1 MQIVSENEGADRE
14 TGLRRELDAA
24 VLGRALRRRK
34 RWIVAPALLC
44 LIASGIGVNWVTP
57 RYTAESKIL
66 VENQETFFTRAD
78 RSDAVSQV
86 PLADDEAMQSQVQLV
101 SSRDIARGV
110 LKELDLAGNA
120 EFDPAA
126 SGLGAVHRLLVLIG
140 LERDP
145 LRATAEDRLLTAYYD
160 RLNVYPIARS
170 RVLSVQFTSADP
182 DLAARAANA
191 VANRYIGL
199 QSDAKRDNARVAAT
213 SLASLIADLKVRVA
227 AADTRAQEFRAS
239 NGLLV
244 GTNNTTITS
253 QQLSDLTGQLAQA
266 RNAEAEAESRAKLLR
281 DMIGQNR
288 IADVPDVA
296 NSDLVRRISEQRVT
310 LKAQIAQQAMT
321 LLPAHPR
328 MRELNAQL
336 AALEGQ
342 MRAAGDKLAK
352 SLENDSRI
360 AAGRVENLQ
369 AVIDAQKAT
378 ATTAGADQVRLN
390 ELEQQARLLRDQL
403 EFSTQKYQEA
413 LARENAVSTP
423 ADARVISRAIAPEL
437 PSFPK
442 KLPTIAIF
450 TLAGLVL
457 SIGIV
462 IARELLSGRAFLAD
476 LPARGVVPPGPTVVP
491 MGVPHHDAAPASRPA
506 AGPPAPRPADDR
518 PAVPDPDLVTM
529 LDMVADHHRDGGGVR
544 LLVMAGADAATAAP
558 DGALLLGRALAR
570 RSRTIL
576 VDCGVDEGL
585 ALLLAAPRAAEA
597 PPVRGLMNLLAGDT
611 SFAEVIHRDPQS
623 RLHIVPYGTGEV
635 PRREDSSGVLVDA
648 LAETYDHVVLAVP
661 QPEGSGTVFGAS
673 QADLAILLVTAKT
686 DQTRIEADRA
696 MLHGA
701 GVPSIYVLDIADLG
715 ARPDRHTAAA

>member
-1 MQIVSENEGADRE
+1 MQIVSENEGADQA
-14 TGLRRELDAA
+14 GLRRELDAA
-24 VLGRALRRRK
+24 VLGRSIGRRK

-44 LIASGIGVNWVTP
+44 LIASGIGVNWVAP
-57 RYTAESKIL
+57 RYTAEAKIL
-66 VENQETFFTRAD
+66 VENQENFFTRPD

-86 PLADDEAMQSQVQLV
+86 PLPDDEAMQSQVQLV

-110 LKELDLAGNA
+110 LKDLDLSGSS

-126 SGLGAVHRLLVLIG
+126 SGLGAMHRLLVLIG
-140 LERDP
+140 LARDP
-145 LRATAEDRLLTAYYD
+145 LRATAEDRLLTAYYE
-160 RLNVYPIARS
+160 RLNVYPIAKS
-170 RVLSVQFTSADP
+170 RVLSVQFTSTDP
-182 DLAARAANA
+182 DLAAKAANA
-191 VANRYIGL
+191 VADRYIGL
-199 QSDAKRDNARVAAT
+199 QSDAKRDNARVAAA
-213 SLASLIADLKVRVA
+213 SLASLIADLKGRVA
-227 AADTRAQEFRAS
+227 TADTRAQDFRSS

-321 LLPAHPR
+321 LLPGHPR

-342 MRAAGDKLAK
+342 MRAAGDKLAR

-369 AVIDAQKAT
+369 TVIDSQKVT
-378 ATTAGADQVRLN
+378 ATTAGTDQVRLN

-462 IARELLSGRAFLAD
+462 VARELLSGRAFLAD
-476 LPARGVVPPGPTVVP
+476 MPARRAAPLGPTVVP
-491 MGVPHHDAAPASRPA
+491 MPLPNAEAAAAPPLADGSPA
-506 AGPPAPRPADDR
+506 APPAARL
-518 PAVPDPDLVTM
+518 AVQDPDLVTM

-544 LLVMAGADAATAAP
+544 LLVMAGSDAAVTAP

-635 PRREDSSGVLVDA
+635 SRRGDSSSVLVDA

-661 QPEGSGTVFGAS
+661 EPQGTGMVFGAS

-696 MLHGA
+696 ILHGA
-701 GVPSIYVLDIADLG
+701 GVPSIYVLDVADLG
-715 ARPDRHTAAA
+715 ANPDRRTAAA